1 MKTMKRII
9 RAVSG
14 VLALTLCSAAMA
26 AEYPSRPVTIVV
38 PFPAGGTTDV
48 LARHLGKALS
58 DEWKQPV
65 VIENKG
71 GASGTIGS
79 AGVARSA
86 PDGYTLLL
94 TATHHVINPTLLKD
108 TIPYKTKEVFT
119 NLAMV
124 ATVPNVLVVNKDFE
138 PSTVQELI
146 DLAKK
151 KPGEINFGSAGIG
164 GANHLS
170 GELFAHMANVQLMHI
185 PYRGAAPSLTDLLA
199 GQIPMMFDSVP
210 GVLSH
215 IKSGDL
221 RALGVTSKQKVPQL
235 PDVPTIDEAGVDG
248 FEAIA
253 MFGLYGPKNIPADV
267 VEKINKDVNAILAS
281 PEIKEKFSALG
292 ATPGQLTHSEFD
304 TYVNNEIDKWAEVIE
319 AASIQLPK

>member
-1 MKTMKRII
+1 MKNAI
-9 RAVSG
+9 RM
-14 VLALTLCSAAMA
+14 LAGMTVALACTTTFAAS
-26 AEYPSRPVTIVV
+26 YPDRAVTIVV

-58 DEWKQPV
+58 DEWGQPV

-79 AGVARSA
+79 AQVARSA
-86 PDGYTLLL
+86 PDGYTLLV

-108 TIPYKTKEVFT
+108 TIPYDTKTAFT

-124 ATVPNVLVVNKDFE
+124 ATVPNVLVVNKNFA
-138 PSTVQELI
+138 PKTVQELI
-146 DLAKK
+146 ELAKK

-170 GELFAHMANVQLMHI
+170 GELFAHMAGIKLTHI
-185 PYRGAAPSLTDLLA
+185 PYRGAAPSLNDLLA

-210 GVLSH
+210 GVIAH
-215 IKSGDL
+215 IKSGSL
-221 RALGVTSKQKVPQL
+221 RALGVTSAQRVPQL
-235 PDVPTIDEAGVDG
+235 PDVPTINEAGVKG

-253 MFGLYGPKNIPADV
+253 MFGMYGPKGMPEVLVKQISS
-267 VEKINKDVNAILAS
+267 DVNSALAS
-281 PEIKEKFSALG
+281 PDIKKRFAGLG
-292 ATPGQLTHSEFD
+292 ATPGTMDQPAFD
-304 TYVNNEIDKWAEVIE
+304 SYVNKEIDKWGEVIR
-319 AASIQLPK
+319 AADIKLPK

>member
-1 MKTMKRII
+1 MKNII
-9 RAVSG
+9 RLIAGMAAAV
-14 VLALTLCSAAMA
+14 VCSTAMA
-26 AEYPSRPVTIVV
+26 ATYPDRAVTIVV

-65 VIENKG
+65 VIENRG

-79 AGVARSA
+79 AAVTRST

-94 TATHHVINPTLLKD
+94 TATHHIINPTLLKD
-108 TIPYKTKEVFT
+108 TISYNTKESFT

-124 ATVPNVLVVNKDFE
+124 ATVPNVLVVNQKFA
-138 PSTVQELI
+138 PRTVQELI
-146 DLAKK
+146 ALAKK

-170 GELFAHMANVQLMHI
+170 GELFAHMAGIKLTHI
-185 PYRGAAPSLTDLLA
+185 PYRGAAPSLNDLLA

-210 GVLSH
+210 GVLAH
-215 IKSGDL
+215 IQSGSL
-221 RALGVTSKQKVPQL
+221 RALGVTSAERVPQL
-235 PDVPTIDEAGVDG
+235 RDVPTIDEAGVKG

-253 MFGLYGPKNIPADV
+253 MFGLYGPKSIPSDLV
-267 VEKINKDVNAILAS
+267 QKINQDVNTALAS
-281 PEIKEKFSALG
+281 PDLKEKLSALG
-292 ATPGQLTHSEFD
+292 ATPGKMTQAEFD
-304 TYVNNEIDKWAEVIE
+304 KYVNKEIDKWAEVIE
-319 AASIQLPK
+319 AADIKLPK

>member
-1 MKTMKRII
+1 MKSII
-9 RAVSG
+9 RVISGMVAAV
-14 VLALTLCSAAMA
+14 VCSTAMA
-26 AEYPSRPVTIVV
+26 ASYPDRPVTIVV

-65 VIENKG
+65 VIENRG

-79 AGVARSA
+79 STVTRSK

-108 TIPYKTKEVFT
+108 TISYNTKEAFT

-124 ATVPNVLVVNKDFE
+124 ATVPNVLVVNKNFE
-138 PSTVQELI
+138 PKTVQELI
-146 DLAKK
+146 ALAKK

-170 GELFAHMANVQLMHI
+170 GELFAHMANIKLTHI
-185 PYRGAAPSLTDLLA
+185 PYRGAAPSLNDLLA

-210 GVLSH
+210 GVLGH
-215 IKSGDL
+215 IKSGGL
-221 RALGVTSKQKVPQL
+221 RALGVTSAERVPQL
-235 PDVPTIDEAGVDG
+235 PDVPTIDEAGVKG

-267 VEKINKDVNAILAS
+267 VEKINRDVNSALAA
-281 PEIKEKFSALG
+281 PGLQENLSALG
-292 ATPGQLTHSEFD
+292 ATPGKMTQPEFD
-304 TYVNNEIDKWAEVIE
+304 EYVNKEIDKWAEVIE
-319 AASIQLPK
+319 AADIKLPK

>member
-1 MKTMKRII
+1 MKNII
-9 RAVSG
+9 RLITGMAASV
-14 VLALTLCSAAMA
+14 VCSTAMA
-26 AEYPSRPVTIVV
+26 ASYPDRAVTVVV

-65 VIENKG
+65 VIENRG

-79 AGVARSA
+79 ATVTRST

-94 TATHHVINPTLLKD
+94 TATHHIINPTLLKD
-108 TIPYKTKEVFT
+108 TISYNTKESFT

-124 ATVPNVLVVNKDFE
+124 ATVPNVLVVNKKFE
-138 PSTVQELI
+138 PKSVQELI

-170 GELFAHMANVQLMHI
+170 GELFAHMAGIKLTHI
-185 PYRGAAPSLTDLLA
+185 PYRGAAPSLNDLLA

-210 GVLSH
+210 GVLGH
-215 IKSGDL
+215 IKSGGL
-221 RALGVTSKQKVPQL
+221 RALGVTSAERVPQL
-235 PDVPTIDEAGVDG
+235 PDVPTIDEAGVKG

-253 MFGLYGPKNIPADV
+253 MFGLYGPEGIPQELV
-267 VEKINKDVNAILAS
+267 QKINQDVNTALAS
-281 PEIKEKFSALG
+281 PELQEKLSALG
-292 ATPGQLTHSEFD
+292 ATPGKMTQAEFD
-304 TYVNNEIDKWAEVIE
+304 TYVNKEIDKWAEVIE
-319 AASIQLPK
+319 AADIKLPK